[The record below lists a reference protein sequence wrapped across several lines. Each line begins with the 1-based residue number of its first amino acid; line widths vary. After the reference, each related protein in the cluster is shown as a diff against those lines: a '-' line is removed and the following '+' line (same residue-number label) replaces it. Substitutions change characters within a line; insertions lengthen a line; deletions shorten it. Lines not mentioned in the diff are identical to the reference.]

1 MFGLRRRHRKAQP
14 APPAIPDP
22 QSDLPA
28 RLSEEQVF
36 DAVHARLEEFMGAD
50 GTWSLVRRDP
60 DSVPDDGIFSSMSTI
75 LLAKDIV
82 SSVLGS
88 PGSASTAPD
97 TVAEVAS
104 APEVA
109 TQAAEEKAPSMREK
123 DLRDMLRP
131 VPRDDAQS
139 QVALEL
145 TTIATWAD
153 PQHHDPDHVDPDLV
167 SPAPTTASEAR
178 GA

>member
-1 MFGLRRRHRKAQP
+1 
-14 APPAIPDP
+14 
-22 QSDLPA
+22 
-28 RLSEEQVF
+28 
-36 DAVHARLEEFMGAD
+36 MGAD

-60 DSVPDDGIFSSMSTI
+60 DSVPNDGIFSSMSTI

-88 PGSASTAPD
+88 PSSASTAPD
-97 TVAEVAS
+97 DTVTEAAVEPHVVPQAVEAMPE
-104 APEVA
+104 APRV
-109 TQAAEEKAPSMREK
+109 REK
-123 DLRDMLRP
+123 DIRDMLRP
-131 VPRDDAQS
+131 VPRDDAQD

-153 PQHHDPDHVDPDLV
+153 PQHHDPAHVDPDLV
-167 SPAPTTASEAR
+167 SPAPSTASEAR